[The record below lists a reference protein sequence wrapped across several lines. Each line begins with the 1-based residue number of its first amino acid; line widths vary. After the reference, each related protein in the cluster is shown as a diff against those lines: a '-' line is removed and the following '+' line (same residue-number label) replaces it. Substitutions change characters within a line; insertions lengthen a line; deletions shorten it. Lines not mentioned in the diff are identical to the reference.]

1 LLLVQYFWLF
11 VFAYESPPEVP
22 IGDEVIVEEFVQD
35 DSLVQEEASE
45 QEQFIPVESLDG
57 SLEDIQEEEV
67 EEVIIADQELEDLLY
82 VTDVDTVDTGDVV
95 SEPVVEEL
103 PLLLIT
109 EVYFGGTDER
119 FELYNPHD
127 TPFF

>member
-1 LLLVQYFWLF
+1 MLIHYFWLF
-11 VFAYESPPEVP
+11 IFAYESTSEPLIEE
-22 IGDEVIVEEFVQD
+22 DVIVEELVQGD
-35 DSLVQEEASE
+35 ALVQEEST
-45 QEQFIPVESLDG
+45 PVESLDD

-67 EEVIIADQELEDLLY
+67 EEVIIADQEPEDLLY
-82 VTDVDTVDTGDVV
+82 VTDVDTIDTGHVV
-95 SEPVVEEL
+95 SEPVAEEL

-127 TPFF
+127 TPFV